1 MSQTVLGSMVAAVFS
16 FSEKCGVTTSS
27 NDWHNVTQFLGQ
39 CGGSGGAAPVN
50 GRVFPQ
56 IFRYWTEHVFSLD
69 HLQQ

>member
-16 FSEKCGVTTSS
+16 FSERYGVTTSG
-27 NDWHNVTQFLGQ
+27 NDWDNLTQFLRQ

-56 IFRYWTEHVFSLD
+56 IFGNWTENLFSLD

>member
-27 NDWHNVTQFLGQ
+27 NDWDNLTQFLGQ
-39 CGGSGGAAPVN
+39 SGGSGGAAPVN

-56 IFRYWTEHVFSLD
+56 MFGN
-69 HLQQ
+69 

>member
-27 NDWHNVTQFLGQ
+27 NDWHNLTQFLRQ
-39 CGGSGGAAPVN
+39 CGESGGAAPVN
-50 GRVFPQ
+50 SRVFPQ
-56 IFRYWTEHVFSLD
+56 IFGNWTENFFSLD